1 MPKGIIAG
9 FFDTYLIR
17 IIMSNMKKHVLIK
30 YFNLLTCAQ
39 HSIACRM
46 LSVISIFL
54 YVYSNY
60 L

>member
-9 FFDTYLIR
+9 LFDTYLIR
-17 IIMSNMKKHVLIK
+17 IIMSNIKKHIK

-39 HSIACRM
+39 HSLACRM

-54 YVYSNY
+54 YVYPNY